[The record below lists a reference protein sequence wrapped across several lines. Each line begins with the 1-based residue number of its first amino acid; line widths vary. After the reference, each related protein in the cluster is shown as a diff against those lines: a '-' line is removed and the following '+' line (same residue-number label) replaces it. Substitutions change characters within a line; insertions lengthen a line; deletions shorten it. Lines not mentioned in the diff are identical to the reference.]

1 MKVAY
6 LMSRYPK
13 ITETFILNEV
23 IALEKIGLDISLFPL
38 QREKAKVI
46 HPKALSLMPKVTF
59 TPLLSIEI
67 FVNFCLMCLKHPVKM
82 VSTFFNI
89 IRYNLG
95 CSNFLLGAIAFFPK
109 AVYLSTLFKQQGFTH
124 IHAHFANHPTM
135 VAYVINQLSG
145 IGYSFTAHG
154 SDIHK
159 RQHMLPEKF
168 NAAKFAVMISQYNE
182 RFFYTRTGLL
192 HNDKLQ
198 IVRCGV
204 DTQLFTPKIHTNND
218 VTQILCVASL
228 REVKG
233 HCYLIEACA
242 QLKSQEIPFHLTLI
256 GDGPMRGAL
265 EAQISQLNL
274 ENEVTLLGA
283 QPQQKILESL
293 AISDIFT
300 LTSFQTASGNRE
312 GIPVVIMEAMACG
325 LPVVASDV
333 SGIPELVNDGKTG
346 LLCETQNP
354 KSIAEKLSILC
365 SDSETRGTMG
375 MAGRAFVEQEFDL
388 VKNAYKLAKLFK
400 LYAKNN

>member
-23 IALEKIGLDISLFPL
+23 LALADTGVEVSLFPL
-38 QREKAKVI
+38 QREKASVV
-46 HPKALSLMPKVTF
+46 HPSALALMHKVTF
-59 TPLLSIEI
+59 TPFMSFRIAFAMLKVLFKQPIA
-67 FVNFCLMCLKHPVKM
+67 FVKTLFNVIRFNFACP
-82 VSTFFNI
+82 
-89 IRYNLG
+89 
-95 CSNFLLGAIAFFPK
+95 NFLLGAIAFFPK
-109 AVYLSTLFKQQGFTH
+109 AVYLSTLFKQQGITH

-159 RQHMLPEKF
+159 RQHMLSEKF

-182 RFFYTRTGLL
+182 RFFYTHTGLL

-218 VTQILCVASL
+218 ITQILCVASL

-242 QLKSQEIPFHLTLI
+242 QLKSQAIPFHLTLI

-265 EAQISQLNL
+265 EAQINQLNL

-293 AISDIFT
+293 AISDVFT

-365 SDSETRGTMG
+365 SDSETRRTMG

-400 LYAKNN
+400 HYAKND